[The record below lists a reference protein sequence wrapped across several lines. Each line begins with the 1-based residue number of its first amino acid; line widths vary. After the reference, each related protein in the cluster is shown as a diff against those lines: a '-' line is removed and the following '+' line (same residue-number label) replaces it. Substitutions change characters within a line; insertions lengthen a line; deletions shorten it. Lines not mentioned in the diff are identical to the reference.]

1 MPRKKAAEAAI
12 TGEDEAFYLTDDEIS
27 FTTPVTMPLHG
38 TRYVAFSDYCSVPEF
53 TNVKNDDDQENVD
66 DHLLEILPK
75 NVKEMSREYSRACSP
90 FPSYVQDSSFS
101 FNAAEFNELLNVF
114 KHDYNDEPSVSP
126 HVEMKEKLLEGFYR
140 YARTNY
146 IQMLSTHETNLHEGL
161 LMAAEHLCDVSKYF
175 LAYKLRRA
183 RAENL
188 FEYKDTH
195 VSEVQAIGS
204 RIAF

>member
-27 FTTPVTMPLHG
+27 AATPGTTPLHG
-38 TRYVAFSDYCSVPEF
+38 TMHVAFSDYCSVPEF
-53 TNVKNDDDQENVD
+53 TNVQKKNDD
-66 DHLLEILPK
+66 DHLLEILPN
-75 NVKEMSREYSRACSP
+75 NVKEMSWEYSGACSP
-90 FPSYVQDSSFS
+90 LPCHVQDSSFT
-101 FNAAEFNELLNVF
+101 FNAEEFNELLYVF
-114 KHDYNDEPSVSP
+114 KHDYKDEPSLSP

-146 IQMLSTHETNLHEGL
+146 IQMLSTHKTNLHDGL
-161 LMAAEHLCDVSKYF
+161 IIAAEHLCDVSKYF
-175 LAYKLRRA
+175 LVYKLRRA
-183 RAENL
+183 RAENF
-188 FEYKDTH
+188 FELKDTH